1 MAPQP
6 YFPEPITVPNNV
18 AEAKH
23 RVRVRFI
30 RRVVAG
36 YFVSALLVLA
46 SSLFSLPT
54 LPASFAALATLGGL
68 VALSAQRRAIN
79 TGLRDNVL
87 SVALLLPTLF
97 CLGQVLRFLHEGGW
111 PVLSL
116 APVALGV
123 ALYAWFCGNDFSYI
137 GQFVLTGVFT
147 VACSAGFEM
156 IGLYTSAQSWTGLVL
171 ASIYLFFFVYDL
183 SMLVKRRRL
192 GEEIAGVA
200 DLYRDLV
207 NFITYPGRVYWH
219 WRKFRFP

>member
-1 MAPQP
+1 M
-6 YFPEPITVPNNV
+6 PNNV

-23 RVRVRFI
+23 RVRVRFV

-36 YFVSALLVLA
+36 HFASALMVLG
-46 SSLFSLPT
+46 
-54 LPASFAALATLGGL
+54 AALVTVPGLPPSLAALGMFGGL
-68 VALSAQRRAIN
+68 VALSAQRRTIN
-79 TGLRDNVL
+79 TGVKDNIL

-97 CLGQVLRFLHEGGW
+97 CLGQVIRFLQDGGW

-116 APVALGV
+116 APVVLGI
-123 ALYAWFCGNDFSYI
+123 ALYALFCGNDFSYI
-137 GQFVLTGVFT
+137 GQFVLTGLFT
-147 VACSAGFEM
+147 VGCVAAFEM
-156 IGLYTSAQSWTGLVL
+156 IGLYTPMQSWAGLVM
-171 ASIYLFFFVYDL
+171 ASIYLLFLVYDL

-192 GEEIAGVA
+192 GEEIAAVA